1 MSSLSASYGL
11 QEALKSSLLQLWLI
25 VQDHGILSVGVI
37 LGLIVLYAVRYFTS
51 PFRKLPPGPR
61 GYPIIGNLLEMT
73 AGQWLKFSEW
83 HKKYGQLVASNSF
96 FMFPHC

>member
-1 MSSLSASYGL
+1 MSLLSAFSVL
-11 QEALKSSLLQLWLI
+11 LEALKSSLLQLWLR
-25 VQDHGILSVGVI
+25 VQDHEVFSIGVI
-37 LGLIVLYAVRYFTS
+37 LGLIALYAARYLTS

-83 HKKYGQLVASNSF
+83 QKTYGEFLASNSTF
-96 FMFPHC
+96 TPF

>member
-1 MSSLSASYGL
+1 MFSLSAFSGL
-11 QEALKSSLLQLWLI
+11 LEALKSSLLRLWPR
-25 VQDHGILSVGVI
+25 VQDHGVLSIGII
-37 LGLIVLYAVRYFTS
+37 LGLIALYAARCLTS

-83 HKKYGQLVASNSF
+83 HEKYGEFVASKSTF
-96 FMFPHC
+96 SPF